1 MEALEMSERRIV
13 ELKRQIVEIG
23 KTMYQ
28 RHLTDS
34 LGGT

>member
-1 MEALEMSERRIV
+1 MSERGIV

-23 KTMYQ
+23 KTMHQ